1 MAIAVATSL
10 KDMISLISSRTLLK
24 DLVEAH
30 IPDSGIPWQQLDKDK
45 GVRASQVHEHLLA
58 LRDSRPDEE
67 NGLVGAL
74 SVVAV
79 LNLDVGNQ
87 PYMTKQLQYLPN
99 LNTAFQFYPFQCP
112 NAHSVANVA
121 AWINMKSLTDAAA
134 KDIWE
139 ELVGVAQ
146 TQQQKN
152 NQWRIF
158 DITTPK
164 KKQTEYLEG
173 IAEFQR
179 DFKTFEE
186 KKGTSDD
193 FDSEVF
199 PSTLDRC
206 IRYIINT
213 TKPLREVKM
222 REKDAS
228 GKATWRTGKDNH
240 QTGFIIDHYFLRD
253 YIAISRVVSADEK
266 EIAQLFLRD
275 VLGAEIIE
283 QEKKAYDL
291 MPFATAESK
300 KFLRLPAKMEKQG
313 EHIWISGMEV
323 AVSDNTPSVFPKVK
337 LKNCQF
343 SEKDDIHAFLG
354 KLLHEDLHIVDVLKI
369 TITLQ
374 LRKRQFI
381 MDKWM
386 LATKEQGFNEY
397 VFTLSPTSFS
407 SNPKLINI
415 KDNFDFKFIKD
426 HRAEWHLEGE
436 TPKGRGKKKAATE
449 NNA

>member
-1 MAIAVATSL
+1 MAIAVATNL
-10 KDMISLISSRTLLK
+10 KDMIELISSRTLLK
-24 DLVEAH
+24 DFIESH
-30 IPDSGIPWQQLDKDK
+30 IPNSGIKWEKLDKDK
-45 GVRASQVHEHLLA
+45 SIRATQTHEYLLKLTA
-58 LRDSRPDEE
+58 DRTDEE
-67 NGLVGAL
+67 NHLVGAL
-74 SVVAV
+74 SVIAV
-79 LNLDVGNQ
+79 LNQDAGNL
-87 PYMTKQLQYLPN
+87 PYMRKQLQFLPN
-99 LNTAFQFYPFQCP
+99 LNTAFEFYPFQCP
-112 NAHSVANVA
+112 NAHTVANVA
-121 AWINMKSLTDAAA
+121 AWINMKSQTDAAA

-158 DITTPK
+158 DITPPK
-164 KKQTEYLEG
+164 KKQTEFLAG

-179 DFKTFEE
+179 DFKAFEE

-228 GKATWRTGKDNH
+228 GKARWRTGKDNH

-266 EIAQLFLRD
+266 EIAELFLRD

-283 QEKKAYDL
+283 QEKKVYDL
-291 MPFATAESK
+291 LQFASPESK
-300 KFLRLPAKMEKQG
+300 NFLRLPAKMEKQG
-313 EHIWISGMEV
+313 ERIWISGMEF
-323 AVSDNTPSVFPKVK
+323 AVSDDTQTPFPR
-337 LKNCQF
+337 LKIKGCQF
-343 SEKDDIHAFLG
+343 SETDNIHSFLE
-354 KLLHEDLHIVDVLKI
+354 KLLHDKLHIVDILKI

-381 MDKWM
+381 TEKWM

-415 KDNFDFKFIKD
+415 KENFDFKFIKD
-426 HRAEWHLEGE
+426 HRKDWHLEGE
-436 TPKGRGKKKAATE
+436 TPNKRAKRKATTE